1 MQIGG
6 AIKLATRKNST
17 PISRE
22 TPPATTLKARE
33 DQLIALATDLAER
46 QMRDGTASSQ
56 LITHYL
62 KLGSTREQ
70 KEQRKLDTETDL
82 LVSKKEMIDSQKRVE
97 ELYGKALDA
106 MRSYS
111 GGPTLDDEE
120 DDEY

>member
-1 MQIGG
+1 M
-6 AIKLATRKNST
+6 AARKSSASS
-17 PISRE
+17 SRE

-33 DQLIALATDLAER
+33 DQLIALATDLAEQ

-82 LVSKKEMIDSQKRVE
+82 LVSKREMLESQKRIE

-111 GGPTLDDEE
+111 GGQINDGDE
-120 DDEY
+120 DDY